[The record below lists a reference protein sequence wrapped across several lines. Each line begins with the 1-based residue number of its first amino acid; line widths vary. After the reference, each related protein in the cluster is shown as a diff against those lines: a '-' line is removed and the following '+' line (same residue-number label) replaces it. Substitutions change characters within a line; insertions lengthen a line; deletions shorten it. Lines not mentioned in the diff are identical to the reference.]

1 MKKLLFIMN
10 PCAGTKKANRVLPE
24 IISVFNEHDYEV
36 ITYMTA
42 KQGDAARIAAQQGAG
57 MDLVVCSGGDGTLNE
72 TVSGLLDAGLDVP
85 VGYIPSGS
93 TNDFA
98 SSLKLSGN
106 PVQAAREIVEG
117 TPFRFDVGRC
127 GERYFSYVAS
137 FGIFTRASYATPQ
150 SVKNALG
157 HLAYVL
163 AGITELSQIRT
174 EHVKLEIDGEVVEDE
189 FLFGAISNSTSVGGI
204 LTLDPRQV
212 DMSDGKFEILL
223 LRAPRDLM
231 EISQCITALQKQE
244 YNCNMITFR
253 SASQIRVYGRPE
265 MSWTLDGEWCQG
277 SEEILVSNL
286 HHAVTLMKRE
296 TPNA

>member
-42 KQGDAARIAAQQGAG
+42 KQGDAARIAAQRGAG

-72 TVSGLLDAGLDVP
+72 TISGLLDAGLDVR
-85 VGYIPSGS
+85 VGYVPSGS

-117 TPFRFDVGRC
+117 TPFRFDVGRF

-253 SASQIRVYGRPE
+253 SASQIRVYGRPD

>member
-42 KQGDAARIAAQQGAG
+42 KQGDAARIAAQRGAG

-72 TVSGLLDAGLDVP
+72 TVSGLLDAGLDVR

-117 TPFRFDVGRC
+117 TPFRFDVGRF

>member
-42 KQGDAARIAAQQGAG
+42 KQGDAARIAAQRGAG

-72 TVSGLLDAGLDVP
+72 TVSGLLDAGLDVR
-85 VGYIPSGS
+85 VGYVPSGS

-117 TPFRFDVGRC
+117 TPFRFDVGRF

-174 EHVKLEIDGEVVEDE
+174 ERVKLEIDGEVVEDE

-231 EISQCITALQKQE
+231 EISQCISALQKQE

-253 SASQIRVYGRPE
+253 SASQIRVYGRPD

>member
-42 KQGDAARIAAQQGAG
+42 KQGDAARIAAQRGAG

-72 TVSGLLDAGLDVP
+72 TVSGLLDAGLDVR

-117 TPFRFDVGRC
+117 TPFRFDVGRF

-204 LTLDPRQV
+204 LTLDPRQG

>member
-42 KQGDAARIAAQQGAG
+42 KQGDAARIAAQRGAG

-72 TVSGLLDAGLDVP
+72 TVSGLLDAGLDVR
-85 VGYIPSGS
+85 VGYVPSGS

-117 TPFRFDVGRC
+117 TPFRFDVGRF

-212 DMSDGKFEILL
+212 IHCRKELQALVGTQRMRWILL
-223 LRAPRDLM
+223 ATSYHLSGIWP
-231 EISQCITALQKQE
+231 IFALGNE
-244 YNCNMITFR
+244 
-253 SASQIRVYGRPE
+253 
-265 MSWTLDGEWCQG
+265 LLEW
-277 SEEILVSNL
+277 
-286 HHAVTLMKRE
+286 ADKRFE
-296 TPNA
+296 

>member
-24 IISVFNEHDYEV
+24 IISVFNEHNYEV

-42 KQGDAARIAAQQGAG
+42 KQGDAARIAAQRGSG

-72 TVSGLLDAGLDVP
+72 TVSGLLDAGLDVR

-117 TPFRFDVGRC
+117 TPFRFDVGRF

>member
-42 KQGDAARIAAQQGAG
+42 KQGDAARIAAQRGAG

-72 TVSGLLDAGLDVP
+72 TVSGLLDAGLDVR

-117 TPFRFDVGRC
+117 APFRFDVGRF

-174 EHVKLEIDGEVVEDE
+174 EHVKLEIDGEVVEDD